1 MPHDQRTM
9 YFRLSIIINIVFVLG
24 ALFVMMKYQVLFASK
39 SSFSFTSPRT
49 AIFRPAETAQTPGQ
63 QQATQSRK
71 IIAGKVI
78 EIKDSNI
85 SLEAYGADGSKKA
98 IALSTNESTKY
109 FKLSFSSSPDQSQT
123 AGGLPKQTAIQ
134 KADIKVGDFISA
146 VFESEVDINTQ
157 TTLTPETINILP
169 PPQVLPK

>member
-109 FKLSFSSSPDQSQT
+109 FKLSFLSLSSQSQT
-123 AGGLPKQTAIQ
+123 AGEPPKQTAIQ